1 MGRIMDV
8 TQEAAEH
15 GNVARRARHVVA
27 LALLVWLVTLF
38 GAAGASA
45 HPLISVTCSPAP
57 EDCSGWYR
65 SDVKVVWTVIAEHEN
80 FPLKGVDGCGE
91 TRTVDETHRIIQET
105 TFTAETAG
113 TPVACTADD
122 GGEVVTHPG
131 VTIRIDKTPPVV
143 TGGHPGRGA
152 DANGWYTRPLA
163 IGFAGSDALSGLERC
178 TSITYRGPDSASAS
192 VHGTCT
198 DVAGN
203 VSAPF
208 AYGLKYDET
217 PPSLTAVRATTG
229 DRRVVV
235 RWSATGGADAV
246 EVVRSPGLKGAPA
259 SVVVRGRGVSFA
271 DTQVRNG
278 NRYSYEV
285 RAVDSAGNVA
295 SRTVRAIPRR
305 RLIAPGPGAIVDA
318 ATPPL
323 LRWTPVR
330 GARYYN
336 VQLFRDGRKIMSAWP
351 TRARLQLKR
360 SWSNGGTRVR
370 FGAGTYR
377 WLVWPGRGA
386 RSKADYG
393 ARIGIR
399 KFVVP

>member
-8 TQEAAEH
+8 THEAADH
-15 GNVARRARHVVA
+15 GNVARRARHVVG
-27 LALLVWLVTLF
+27 LALVVWLVTLF

-45 HPLISVTCSPAP
+45 HTKVEVTCTAATGGSVGC
-57 EDCSGWYR
+57 DGWYR
-65 SDVKVVWTVIAEHEN
+65 SAVTIDWTVESLDNHP
-80 FPLKGVDGCGE
+80 FTTTGCE
-91 TRTVDETHRIIQET
+91 DT
-105 TFTAETAG
+105 TLTDDTAG
-113 TPVACTADD
+113 TQVTCTAED
-122 GGEVVTHPG
+122 PG
-131 VTIRIDKTPPVV
+131 TPPNTVARVIQIDKTDPVV
-143 TGGHPGRGA
+143 TGGRPARGA
-152 DANGWYTRPLA
+152 DANGWYTRPLS
-163 IGFAGSDALSGLERC
+163 IEFDGSDSTSGLAGC
-178 TSITYRGPDSASAS
+178 TSLTYRGPDSATAS

-217 PPSLTAVRATTG
+217 PPSLTSVRATTG